1 MIFVYSKDKN
11 IKNNL
16 KNNILSGMEI
26 EEIGEDFFKY
36 DENVTNSNILILDI
50 DNFQNLDNLL
60 LYLNSLPKNIK
71 VVVITQEPKMAQ
83 GAFLIKKG
91 IKSYLGKDTQDIV
104 MQDAINTVQNG
115 NVWLYPELMNYIIKH
130 IEIDQED
137 TTQSNLL
144 DRLTPKE
151 QQIASFVANG
161 LSNKDIAKELDIQLV
176 TVKKHLGH
184 IFEKLDIKDR
194 LSLAL
199 IVNS

>member
-1 MIFVYSKDKN
+1 
-11 IKNNL
+11 
-16 KNNILSGMEI
+16 
-26 EEIGEDFFKY
+26 
-36 DENVTNSNILILDI
+36 
-50 DNFQNLDNLL
+50 
-60 LYLNSLPKNIK
+60 
-71 VVVITQEPKMAQ
+71 MAQ

-176 TVKKHLGH
+176 TVKKHIGH

>member
-16 KNNILSGMEI
+16 KNNILSGIEI
-26 EEIGEDFFKY
+26 EEIDEDFFKY
-36 DENVTNSNILILDI
+36 DENVTNGNILILDI
-50 DNFQNLDNLL
+50 DIFQNLDNVL

-71 VVVITQEPKMAQ
+71 VIAITQEPKMAQ
-83 GAFLIKKG
+83 GAYLIKKG

-104 MQDAINTVQNG
+104 VQDAIKTVQDG

-151 QQIASFVANG
+151 RQIASLVANG